1 MFLLGWVPLTVVKL
15 LFLALHVGVR
25 ISMDE

>member
-15 LFLALHVGVR
+15 LFLQLHAWVR
-25 ISMDE
+25 ISMVE